1 MYAQAAPTLPRTA
14 SCPTDLQGG
23 PLSKLNEP
31 TISLI
36 HSPLPTINSASIEVT
51 DSCNSSFNPVE
62 RCKLAS
68 NNLIACAARI
78 RFTRSLL
85 PMPLAHDT
93 VVTRSM
99 ESMASPSKFQRSKAQ
114 RRLLDQVQTA
124 TGLNKHNKMAIHVQL
139 QANTASKKIMTRL
152 PQAVQAI
159 ITTNRFVSGKVFCNK
174 ALPVVSPVLST
185 ITTHKRAEPS
195 FIETKLSVE
204 ISSLASSCATV
215 SADAQHAL
223 SNASTPS
230 CLLARPGLR
239 ASTDVLPAP
248 VKARLCSHFFVSG
261 DFNPLGSIAHEVP
274 LLVDHRTARFRTEVE
289 VIAI

>member
-1 MYAQAAPTLPRTA
+1 MQAQPLHHIKQTHAHSRANTYMYAQAAPTLPRTA
-14 SCPTDLQGG
+14 CCPTDLQGG

-31 TISLI
+31 TISHI
-36 HSPLPTINSASIEVT
+36 QVT
-51 DSCNSSFNPVE
+51 NTRNSSSNPVE

-78 RFTRSLL
+78 RFTRSSSPMLL
-85 PMPLAHDT
+85 ACDT
-93 VVTRSM
+93 VVTSSM
-99 ESMASPSKFQRSKAQ
+99 ESLASPSKFQRSKAQ
-114 RRLLDQVQTA
+114 RRLSDQVQTA
-124 TGLNKHNKMAIHVQL
+124 TGLDKHNKMATHGQL
-139 QANTASKKIMTRL
+139 QANTASEKIMTRL

-159 ITTNRFVSGKVFCNK
+159 ITTNCFVSGEIFCNN

-185 ITTHKRAEPS
+185 ITTH
-195 FIETKLSVE
+195 
-204 ISSLASSCATV
+204 
-215 SADAQHAL
+215 DAL

-261 DFNPLGSIAHEVP
+261 DFNPLRSVAHEVP
-274 LLVDHRTARFRTEVE
+274 LLVKHRTARFRIEVE